1 MIDSNQ
7 LLHELGRLKAQRAA
21 TRMQLSR
28 SAQEGARDATH
39 AEPADGAAAPE
50 SADQTALAGARTL
63 RAAHPEL
70 HLVTDFSGRILEAD
84 AELGAILTD
93 RPVLKGAQLRDFVAP
108 ECLDDLAALFD
119 RIAAVA
125 HADTFAWRG
134 VLRTLRAG
142 DIRVAASVIAQPGG
156 AGTLSW
162 LLRIAEPAGAA
173 PHRSLSELAFAAA
186 ADAMMLTDARG
197 RILAVNPAF
206 SRLTGYSPAQVI
218 GKPTS
223 ILRSGRH
230 GGGFY
235 ERMWKRLHEAGEW
248 SGEIWNR
255 HADGEAHP
263 AWLAISSVADGDGGS
278 AGYLAVL
285 QDISVFKDAESRLHH
300 LAHNDPL
307 TGLPNRLLF
316 QDRVTQQLALAKR
329 DNERVAVLYM
339 DLDRFKVL
347 NDGFGHEAADKVL
360 HQVAARIKGVVRE
373 QDTVARVGADVF
385 TVLVPRMKNHQDA
398 VTVAGKMLK
407 AMLAPFEVDGRA
419 LCVSASIG
427 IAVFPDHASSL
438 TELQQCAEQAVAA
451 AKRSGGGCI
460 RGYSRELPRQNAGWP
475 AIEGALDRALDKNEL
490 ELHYQPQVDAVSGRI
505 AGAEALLRWN
515 HPALGS
521 VAPGEFIRIA
531 ERTGKI
537 VPIGEWVVREACRQ
551 SRAWRE
557 QGLPPVRIAVNVS
570 SRQLEDPNFVRIVEA
585 GLADGGVAPEHLELE
600 ITETD
605 FSEYPPAVLETL
617 ARLGELG
624 VKIAIDDFGIG
635 YSSLDRIKKLP
646 VSKIKIDQ
654 SFVHDLLSHRR
665 SGAIAAAIISLGEAL
680 HLDVTAE
687 GVESEAQYRSLLEK
701 GCGEMQGYFF
711 GRPMSAA
718 EFSSR
723 LRAA

>member
-28 SAQEGARDATH
+28 SAHEGAREVTLG
-39 AEPADGAAAPE
+39 EPASGSVPSEPAAV
-50 SADQTALAGARTL
+50 RTP
-63 RAAHPEL
+63 RASQPEL
-70 HLVTDFSGRILEAD
+70 HLVTDFAGRILEAD
-84 AELGAILTD
+84 PELAALVSDRAALMGA
-93 RPVLKGAQLRDFVAP
+93 RVCDFVAP
-108 ECLDDLAALFD
+108 ECRGDLEALFD

-125 HADTFAWRG
+125 RADTFAWRG
-134 VLRTLRAG
+134 LLRTLRAG
-142 DIRVAASVIAQPGG
+142 DIRVGASVIAQPGG

-162 LLRIAEPAGAA
+162 LLRLAEPAAAA
-173 PHRSLSELAFAAA
+173 PHRSFSELAFAAA
-186 ADAMMLTDARG
+186 ADAMMFTDARG

-206 SRLTGYSPAQVI
+206 SRLTGYSAAQVV

-230 GGGFY
+230 GSGFY
-235 ERMWKRLHEAGEW
+235 ERMWRRLHEAGEW

-255 HADGEAHP
+255 HADGETRP

-285 QDISVFKDAESRLHH
+285 QDISVFKDAESRLNH
-300 LAHNDPL
+300 LAHHDPL

-316 QDRVTQQLALAKR
+316 QDRVSQQLALAKR

-339 DLDRFKVL
+339 DLDRFKNL
-347 NDGFGHEAADKVL
+347 NEGFGHEAADKLL
-360 HQVAARIKGVVRE
+360 HQVAGRVKAVVRE

-398 VTVAGKMLK
+398 VTVAGKLLK
-407 AMLAPFEVDGRA
+407 AMLPPFDVDGRA
-419 LCVSASIG
+419 LCISASIG
-427 IAVFPDHASSL
+427 IAVFPDHASSVP
-438 TELQQCAEQAVAA
+438 ELQQCAEQAVAA
-451 AKRSGGGCI
+451 AKRSGGGSI

-475 AIEGALDRALDKNEL
+475 AIEGALARALDKNEL

-505 AGAEALLRWN
+505 AGAEALLRWR
-515 HPALGS
+515 HPALGP
-521 VAPGEFIRIA
+521 VAPAEFIRIA

-557 QGLPPVRIAVNVS
+557 SGLPALRIAVNVS
-570 SRQLEDPNFVRIVEA
+570 SRQLEDPNFVRVVES
-585 GLADGGVAPEHLELE
+585 GLADGDLAPGLLELE

-605 FSEYPPAVLETL
+605 FSEYSPTVLQTL

-718 EFSSR
+718 DFSSH
-723 LRAA
+723 LRVA

>member
-1 MIDSNQ
+1 MDSNR

-28 SAQEGARDATH
+28 SAHEGARGATR
-39 AEPADGAAAPE
+39 AEVAGDPASAPE
-50 SADQTALAGARTL
+50 PGPRAPH
-63 RAAHPEL
+63 AAHPEL
-70 HLVTDFSGRILEAD
+70 HLVTDFAGRILDAD
-84 AELGAILTD
+84 AELAALVTD
-93 RPVLKGAQLRDFVAP
+93 RPALKGVRLRDLVAP
-108 ECLDDLAALFD
+108 ECRGDLETLFE

-125 HADTFAWRG
+125 RADTFAWRG

-142 DIRVAASVIAQPGG
+142 DVRIAASVIAQPGG
-156 AGTLSW
+156 PGTLSW
-162 LLRIAEPAGAA
+162 LLRLAEPAAAA

-186 ADAMMLTDARG
+186 ADPMMLTDARG

-206 SRLTGYSPAQVI
+206 SRLTGYAAAQVV
-218 GKPTS
+218 GKPAS

-230 GGGFY
+230 GNGFY

-255 HADGEAHP
+255 HADGEVRP
-263 AWLAISSVADGDGGS
+263 VWLAISSVADGDGGA
-278 AGYLAVL
+278 AGYLSVL
-285 QDISVFKDAESRLHH
+285 QDISVFKDAEARLHH
-300 LAHNDPL
+300 LAHHDPL

-339 DLDRFKVL
+339 DLDGFKKL
-347 NDGFGHEAADKVL
+347 NDAHGHEAADKVL
-360 HQVAARIKGVVRE
+360 HQVAGRMKGCVRE
-373 QDTVARVGADVF
+373 QDTVARLGADVF
-385 TVLVPRMKNHQDA
+385 TVLIPRMKNHQDA
-398 VTVAGKMLK
+398 VTVAGKLLK
-407 AMLAPFEVDGRA
+407 AMLPPFEVDGRA
-419 LCVSASIG
+419 ICVSASVG
-427 IAVFPDHASSL
+427 IAVFPDHASTLAEL
-438 TELQQCAEQAVAA
+438 TQCAEQAVAA
-451 AKRSGGGCI
+451 AKRSGGGCS

-475 AIEGALDRALDKNEL
+475 AIEGALARALEKNEL
-490 ELHYQPQVDAVSGRI
+490 ELHYQPQVDALSGRI
-505 AGAEALLRWN
+505 AGAEALLRWR
-515 HPALGS
+515 HPALGA
-521 VAPGEFIRIA
+521 VAPAEFIRVA

-551 SRAWRE
+551 SRAWRAA
-557 QGLPPVRIAVNVS
+557 GLPPVRIAVNVS

-585 GLADGGVAPEHLELE
+585 GLAEGEMPPELLELE

-605 FSEYPPAVLETL
+605 FSEYSPAVLQTL

-624 VKIAIDDFGIG
+624 VKIAIDDFGVG
-635 YSSLDRIKKLP
+635 YSSLDRIKNLP

-711 GRPMSAA
+711 GRPMSA
-718 EFSSR
+718 EDFSGR